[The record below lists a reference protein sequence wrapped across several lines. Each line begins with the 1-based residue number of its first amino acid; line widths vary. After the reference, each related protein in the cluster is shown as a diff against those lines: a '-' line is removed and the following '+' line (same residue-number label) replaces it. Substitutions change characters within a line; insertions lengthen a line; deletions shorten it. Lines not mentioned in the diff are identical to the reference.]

1 MVRGIVMKQKGIWK
15 NVIIGG
21 AVLLAMVITAGSF
34 FIRKSRVK
42 GEQGAVCREAVVEKG
57 TIATSVSGTG
67 TLSYADSTEIILPS
81 DLLIDK
87 MLVDEGSYVE
97 EGELLATVEEASL
110 AVCFNEVEEAISEL
124 DATITAEQSSSTN
137 QSIKAGVSGRVKK
150 IYAVEEDDIVNV
162 MKEQGA
168 LMLLSADGFMAVKLE
183 LGEKMNPGDEVTVS
197 SSNAEI
203 TGTIETADSE
213 TAVIIFDDSVFDY
226 EEEVTVT
233 SADGVELGKG
243 SAYIHQMIKIVG
255 VSGTI
260 SSLNVSQ
267 NSTVSAATKVYTLD
281 SQGKMASYLQAV
293 QEREQL
299 VSLLD
304 MLISIQ
310 ANGGITATAE
320 GMIESVSVSASAVT
334 ENIGVQ
340 TGETI
345 GENKREE
352 EEKTLVSGQSEDS
365 GFAMMSAVEP
375 ITRSG
380 SASQIKETPE
390 APQNLVGGEG
400 VITGTTTAMEYADS
414 ENAVVW
420 TTCNE
425 GNTKAAAGIWY
436 VRFKET
442 EDTCASLAA
451 KVEVTQTTRT
461 EAITDSTEGTNGDNI
476 SDGTIT
482 EKDASVPSG
491 TNSTESGDGKSGS
504 TGTDRDTEGKNSS
517 QGSVSSSASGGKSAS
532 ANSSGTASVSLTG
545 STSSLVDTVSGFV
558 IAKGDKMIVT
568 MNVDELDILSIK
580 KGLLAEVSLDAVENE
595 VFSGEI
601 MRVSGNA
608 SASGGVAQYPVEIV
622 LDKTEDML
630 SGMNA
635 SIEIIIEQAEDVLV
649 VPLAAVTDEGEK
661 SYVYTGY
668 DESKEELTGKVEVT
682 LGRSDGRNVEIQ
694 SGLSEGDSIY
704 YQVMGSEESS
714 KNEGDRM
721 KGTGMPD
728 GMEGMPSDK
737 PDMKQNGD
745 WQGGGQ
751 QERGPRGGMG
761 GL

>member
-1 MVRGIVMKQKGIWK
+1 M
-15 NVIIGG
+15 
-21 AVLLAMVITAGSF
+21 
-34 FIRKSRVK
+34 
-42 GEQGAVCREAVVEKG
+42 
-57 TIATSVSGTG
+57 
-67 TLSYADSTEIILPS
+67 
-81 DLLIDK
+81 
-87 MLVDEGSYVE
+87 
-97 EGELLATVEEASL
+97 
-110 AVCFNEVEEAISEL
+110 
-124 DATITAEQSSSTN
+124 
-137 QSIKAGVSGRVKK
+137 
-150 IYAVEEDDIVNV
+150 
-162 MKEQGA
+162 
-168 LMLLSADGFMAVKLE
+168 
-183 LGEKMNPGDEVTVS
+183 
-197 SSNAEI
+197 
-203 TGTIETADSE
+203 
-213 TAVIIFDDSVFDY
+213 
-226 EEEVTVT
+226 T

-243 SAYIHQMIKIVG
+243 SAYIHQMIKVVG

-267 NSTVSAATKVYTLD
+267 NSSVSAATKVYTLE
-281 SQGKMASYLQAV
+281 SQGKTASYLQAV

-320 GMIESVSVSASAVT
+320 GMIEGISVSASAAS

-340 TGETI
+340 TGEAI
-345 GENKREE
+345 GENKK
-352 EEKTLVSGQSEDS
+352 EEKMLVSIQSEDS
-365 GFAMMSAVEP
+365 GFAKMSAVEQ

-380 SASQIKETPE
+380 STSQIKETPE

-400 VITGTTTAMEYADS
+400 VITGTTADMEYADS

-420 TTCNE
+420 MACND
-425 GNTKAAAGIWY
+425 GNTKAAAGTWY

-442 EDTCASLAA
+442 EDTYASPTA
-451 KVEVTQTTRT
+451 KVEVTETTKT
-461 EAITDSTEGTNGDNI
+461 EETTDSTEGTNGDNI
-476 SDGTIT
+476 KDGTIT
-482 EKDASVPSG
+482 EQDTSAPAG
-491 TNSTESGDGKSGS
+491 TNSAESGEGKSGS
-504 TGTDRDTEGKNSS
+504 SGTDRVTGGKNSS
-517 QGSVSSSASGGKSAS
+517 AGSVSNSGSGGNSASVS
-532 ANSSGTASVSLTG
+532 SSGTASASSAS
-545 STSSLVDTVSGFV
+545 STSSLVETVSGFV

-580 KGLLAEVSLDAVENE
+580 KGLSAEISLDAVENA

-635 SIEIIIEQAEDVLV
+635 SVEIIIEQAEDVLV
-649 VPLAAVTDEGEK
+649 VPLTAVMDEGEK

-682 LGRSDGRNVEIQ
+682 LGCSDEKNVEIR

-704 YQVMGSEESS
+704 YQIMGSEESS

-751 QERGPRGGMG
+751 QERGTKGGMG